1 MPWFHLS
8 HVLAAGTE
16 QFTTP
21 SWPLWMFSFEN
32 YVDQSLD
39 RRRKLIGMRLGMR
52 FFLYGV
58 NGSKF
63 LLQMHTLKHG
73 PTSHSKTIG
82 IRPSMLPLYLHIGGF
97 NVCYRGIFLVLVAWA
112 VHRHTWESKLHG
124 YCRYASL
131 GSWREVDDVVWNSH
145 LASFLNFCRM

>member
-39 RRRKLIGMRLGMR
+39 RRRKLIVIRLGMR
-52 FFLYGV
+52 FFLYGM

-112 VHRHTWESKLHG
+112 VHDILGNPNFIGIAGTHLWDHG
-124 YCRYASL
+124 EKWMTSC
-131 GSWREVDDVVWNSH
+131 GTH
-145 LASFLNFCRM
+145 I